1 MGRGI
6 GKRKNAIKMQ
16 MLGPLQKY
24 ARQLEA
30 ENAALKG
37 DPNTVIGQF
46 IGNYRELY
54 SQNARLSA
62 LAAALIKKLGG
73 SVPLPRA
80 EMESF
85 SRQRINISWNLP
97 DGQTEETADEFVFTY
112 DVADAPHG
120 SPVAHTEPPG
130 APPPGEGPAQGGKC
144 PVCYV
149 QYFQRNVRTPPTPHG
164 ALLRGS
170 GGPF

>member
-73 SVPLPRA
+73 SVPLPTQSVRVFERSLVHA
-80 EMESF
+80 M
-85 SRQRINISWNLP
+85 
-97 DGQTEETADEFVFTY
+97 ADPAAMS
-112 DVADAPHG
+112 VACHAIAPR
-120 SPVAHTEPPG
+120 V
-130 APPPGEGPAQGGKC
+130 
-144 PVCYV
+144 
-149 QYFQRNVRTPPTPHG
+149 
-164 ALLRGS
+164 
-170 GGPF
+170 